1 MYRTHPRRSRSR
13 EDNFLKISLWKS
25 GRRVF
30 RLRYMPRTTTHERRG
45 AYDQA
50 NKVVRVFV
58 LLLVSK
64 ALWCWSPFCRMI
76 DKHSPELWTKSTAVL
91 TLCSRNFWEEVTT
104 SISSFV
110 GTLRCKKPF
119 CDFHVSEVK
128 PANKPT
134 ENVGSFMGMHLMA
147 NNVEQESFV
156 INEKKKQGK
165 YDKLTLGGKSWHIKR
180 NKTI

>member
-156 INEKKKQGK
+156 INEKKKTGRI
-165 YDKLTLGGKSWHIKR
+165 W
-180 NKTI
+180 